1 MAKVPLALNHL
12 EVLANQQPAHL
23 ASQHRPLICLVAN
36 HPNQHLVHLVQQ
48 HNQPQPGVF
57 SVQPPNLGA
66 CLALQLRHLPP
77 IRLGQ
82 ELLANRLEPLERLQ
96 LSSLLPLA
104 GLEQQLQHSLEVFLA
119 QVLAQLLLQQ
129 GDFLEALLSPQL
141 SLVGLQVPLVPQHQ
155 LPLVLVEVFL
165 PLASRI
171 NLALVMSSSI
181 LSMAATP

>member
-1 MAKVPLALNHL
+1 MNKDLKP
-12 EVLANQQPAHL
+12 
-23 ASQHRPLICLVAN
+23 
-36 HPNQHLVHLVQQ
+36 
-48 HNQPQPGVF
+48 
-57 SVQPPNLGA
+57 
-66 CLALQLRHLPP
+66 
-77 IRLGQ
+77 
-82 ELLANRLEPLERLQ
+82 
-96 LSSLLPLA
+96 
-104 GLEQQLQHSLEVFLA
+104 QHSPEVFLA

-181 LSMAATP
+181 LLMAATP